1 MTTGIPLGAGQGAV
15 QDEQARLEELRQRE
29 IARRL
34 ALRQAR
40 AKGRTAPAQAMT
52 TGQPTEVTQAASSPG
67 PAVLPQKQP
76 EPEPVV
82 FQPVPEGFADREA
95 WERARS
101 FAELMLPDVWKTKTE
116 TLSAQKLARA
126 AVDAASRQN
135 DPVEGVS
142 LLVMAQDH
150 GLDVLNDRL
159 EDRARALLEDKPLP
173 LLGEPGSMWQIYQ
186 DDRRLTETNLPV
198 PRQKALLAKL
208 PRPLL
213 DDYIDEEW
221 IGAVPEHDGTS
232 RAAYFRARLDPAS
245 LTDEEMDL
253 LAWPLERERRQA
265 GPGTEPGR
273 HWPPDWRLLV
283 RLQADDAR
291 AIAEEW
297 TDLLPPTQKLLDAL
311 REVRRTGEVA
321 DDLVTDERLW
331 VLLERINPRVHSASS
346 KKFNGWIGVRL
357 LIRAVR
363 QMHRAFLRGDELT
376 AQQRRKTALTV
387 AARLR
392 HQSQPVR
399 WEAQNIQAYLSV
411 GPDTTESLKLLEQDT
426 EGRPPVREQ
435 LGGGVVAVLR
445 KNRSFLEDRTPG
457 EHDQPLNPY
466 LVLDVP
472 DGEGDWKKA
481 WRTLRKELDD
491 GGRVQINRV
500 KDMIEKAEREQQEVP
515 RFAVPLAPHRW
526 EAPTSSTSHRLEL
539 PPEPLQRLTEPP
551 TDHDREWSRT
561 EAAREIITKTAERL
575 SPAAEETAAL
585 EDQESSTS

>member
-1 MTTGIPLGAGQGAV
+1 MTAIPLGAGP
-15 QDEQARLEELRQRE
+15 DEQARVEELRQRE

-34 ALRQAR
+34 ALRQTR
-40 AKGRTAPAQAMT
+40 TKDRTAPAQAVT
-52 TGQPTEVTQAASSPG
+52 TGQLPHVTEATSSPA
-67 PAVLPQKQP
+67 PAVVPEKQP
-76 EPEPVV
+76 E
-82 FQPVPEGFADREA
+82 PVPEGFAHRDA

-101 FAELMLPDVWKTKTE
+101 FAELALPDVVKTQSR
-116 TLSAQKLARA
+116 TLTAQKLARA
-126 AVDAASRQN
+126 AADAASGHN

-150 GLDVLNDRL
+150 GLDVLDDRL
-159 EDRARALLEDKPLP
+159 DDRARALLEDKPLP

-186 DDRRLTETNLPV
+186 DDRRLMETNLPV

-221 IGAVPEHDGTS
+221 IGAVPDHDGTS

-245 LTDEEMDL
+245 LTDEEIDL
-253 LAWPLERERRQA
+253 LAWPLERERREA
-265 GPGTEPGR
+265 RPGTEPGPD
-273 HWPPDWRLLV
+273 WPPDWRLLI
-283 RLQADDAR
+283 RLQANDAR

-311 REVRRTGEVA
+311 REVRRTGEA
-321 DDLVTDERLW
+321 PDDLVTDERLW
-331 VLLERINPRVHSASS
+331 ALLERINPRVRSASS
-346 KKFNGWIGVRL
+346 KKFNSWIGVRL

-363 QMHRAFLRGDELT
+363 QMHRAFLRSDDVT
-376 AQQRRKTALTV
+376 AEQRRKTALTV

-411 GPDTTESLKLLEQDT
+411 GPDATESLKLLEQDA
-426 EGRPPVREQ
+426 EGRPPVSEQ
-435 LGGGVVAVLR
+435 LGGGVMAVLR

-457 EHDQPLNPY
+457 EHEQPLNPY

-472 DGEGDWKKA
+472 DGAGDWKQA
-481 WRTLRKELDD
+481 WRILRKKLDD
-491 GGRVQINRV
+491 GGRVQINRA

-515 RFAVPLAPHRW
+515 RFAVPLARHRW
-526 EAPTSSTSHRLEL
+526 EALTSTSHRLEL

-551 TDHDREWSRT
+551 TDSDREWSRT
-561 EAAREIITKTAERL
+561 QAAREIIAKATERI
-575 SPAAEETAAL
+575 SPAAEDTAAF
-585 EDQESSTS
+585 EDPGSSTS